1 MDNIKRYHIA
11 HPPITALP
19 TFSPAFTVYLFLGAF
34 TAVRSPS
41 VVGSSMI
48 EGPGGVVG
56 GWRWGLWTVDLVAV
70 MVEETVELKLSH
82 HLHGVVERVNERN
95 GPFVGL
101 LMTYPTEEIALQ
113 VSGFFVPSSDFPL
126 VQLVGMILYSLSL
139 SLPMVLPV

>member
-1 MDNIKRYHIA
+1 
-11 HPPITALP
+11 
-19 TFSPAFTVYLFLGAF
+19 
-34 TAVRSPS
+34 
-41 VVGSSMI
+41 MI

-56 GWRWGLWTVDLVAV
+56 GWRWELWAVDLVGLLVVAV
-70 MVEETVELKLSH
+70 MVEETVE
-82 HLHGVVERVNERN
+82 RVNKRN

>member
-1 MDNIKRYHIA
+1 M
-11 HPPITALP
+11 
-19 TFSPAFTVYLFLGAF
+19 
-34 TAVRSPS
+34 
-41 VVGSSMI
+41 
-48 EGPGGVVG
+48 G
-56 GWRWGLWTVDLVAV
+56 GWRWGLWAVDLVGLLVVAV

-126 VQLVGMILYSLSL
+126 VQLAGMLLYFSLSL
-139 SLPMVLPV
+139 TRSSHGSSCLIQLDG